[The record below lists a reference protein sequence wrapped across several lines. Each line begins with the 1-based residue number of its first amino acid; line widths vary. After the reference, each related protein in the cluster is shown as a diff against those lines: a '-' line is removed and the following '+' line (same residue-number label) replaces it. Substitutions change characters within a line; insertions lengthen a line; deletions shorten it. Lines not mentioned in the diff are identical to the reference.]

1 MGQACARCRTP
12 LDEQAQ
18 CITCAAEAEGLKL
31 VGRSGFAQVREMMTL
46 LEEQG
51 VGAEMEKVPPA
62 TREERQHPRWN
73 LYVPAGDVEK
83 AAAFLKRDWAE
94 LLADPEAAAAAARGE
109 AEVNLDQG
117 GEIDCPACGHRF
129 TASVEQADCP
139 ECGLSLGVGDGVPGE
154 GREGGEG
161 ERA

>member
-1 MGQACARCRTP
+1 MAETCAKCRTP
-12 LDEQAQ
+12 LDEQGL
-18 CITCAAEAEGLKL
+18 CVTCAAEAEGLKL
-31 VGRSGFAQVREMMTL
+31 VGRSGFPQVRELMTL

-62 TREERQHPRWN
+62 TREEQHHPKWN
-73 LYVPAGDVEK
+73 LYVPVADVER
-83 AAAFLKRDWAE
+83 AGAFLKRDWAE

-109 AEVNLDQG
+109 AAVDLDAG

-129 TASVEQADCP
+129 AVSADRSDCP
-139 ECGLSLGVGDGVPGE
+139 ECGLSLGVGDGVPGAGE
-154 GREGGEG
+154 EG